1 MHGAQVIAV
10 RHALKV
16 PYVQVVNEHGQDLAG
31 GYHMRACPATLC
43 HVYSQLQHDVQAMMC
58 LPVVA
63 GVVKGTVLLGML
75 VVIVLLGTTLMSL
88 FDVWHVLQVGW
99 VPQ

>member
-1 MHGAQVIAV
+1 
-10 RHALKV
+10 
-16 PYVQVVNEHGQDLAG
+16 
-31 GYHMRACPATLC
+31 
-43 HVYSQLQHDVQAMMC
+43 MC
-58 LPVVA
+58 LPVAA

-99 VPQ
+99 VPPYSMAYLTRWHGYLWWRIWRWVCWWWLVSGGFC